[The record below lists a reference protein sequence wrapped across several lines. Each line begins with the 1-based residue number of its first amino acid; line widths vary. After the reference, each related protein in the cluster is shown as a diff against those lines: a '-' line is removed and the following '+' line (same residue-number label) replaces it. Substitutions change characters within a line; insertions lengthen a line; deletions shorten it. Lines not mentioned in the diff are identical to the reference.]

1 MTVASKAGVYEHFG
15 NPVLLR
21 AVRRHLPEGGSVLDV
36 GCASG
41 GLLEAIRDRAGRL
54 DGVEMDAE
62 AARAAARVADEIHVG
77 SVDDVALPAAAFDV
91 VVLGDVLEHLADPAR
106 ALARVVPALRPGG
119 VVVVSL
125 PNVAHWSV
133 RLALLAGRWEY
144 RSSGILDDTHLRF
157 YTWSTGAA
165 LVECS
170 GLRIVERE
178 PIVSGLGAHLGA
190 SVPRP
195 VERAWRAVGHR
206 IPTMFAFQQLLV
218 ARRA

>member
-1 MTVASKAGVYEHFG
+1 MTAASKAEVYEHFG

-41 GLLEAIRDRAGRL
+41 GLLEAIRDQAGRL
-54 DGVEMDAE
+54 EGVETDAE
-62 AARAAARVADEIHVG
+62 AARVAARVADEIHVG
-77 SVDDVALPAAAFDV
+77 SVVDIDLPSAAFDV

-106 ALARVVPALRPGG
+106 AVARVVPSLRPDG

-133 RLALLAGRWEY
+133 RFALLAGRWEY
-144 RSSGILDDTHLRF
+144 RTSGILDDTHLRL

-165 LVECS
+165 LLEGC
-170 GLRIVERE
+170 GLEIVERE
-178 PIVSGLGAHLGA
+178 PIVSGLGAHLGT

-206 IPTMFAFQQLLV
+206 LPNVFAFQQLLV
-218 ARRA
+218 ARVV